1 MKTVTGIDAF
11 QISQSHQF
19 SQEPAELVDTIS
31 VSKFFL
37 LLLLHNPRKHASSLT
52 MSIPHAHFKIEG
64 DKRSCTSGN
73 QENLIL
79 YQQFTLLNFK
89 MRVTG
94 DLSFNEKFRIK
105 ILQMQPINRKITS
118 RSVCFCSSCI
128 KVIVLLKVAQMRLL
142 VSFCSTAIGLKQT
155 CKV

>member
-105 ILQMQPINRKITS
+105 FYKCSQSTERLPPGLFASAVPVS
-118 RSVCFCSSCI
+118 RSQSY
-128 KVIVLLKVAQMRLL
+128 
-142 VSFCSTAIGLKQT
+142 
-155 CKV
+155 